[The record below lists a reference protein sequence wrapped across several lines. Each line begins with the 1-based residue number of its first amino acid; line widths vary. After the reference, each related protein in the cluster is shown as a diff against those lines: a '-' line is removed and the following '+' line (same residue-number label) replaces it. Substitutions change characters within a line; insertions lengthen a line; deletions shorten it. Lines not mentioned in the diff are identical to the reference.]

1 MYSRFSRLFRHQ
13 LFAATSTNI
22 IANKMHA
29 QNEAYRSPANFM
41 EKDNTPYRGEYPFP
55 LMKES
60 IKYLEAQIAVEDDV
74 KEGLGKT
81 LFIFSQQGYQSVAHM
96 MDNLDKLADSKIDK
110 NKQIFLLTK
119 GHTTNSKLSEHFSVN
134 YDKYQYV
141 DTEQPLTT
149 HLPQQVLIHNNNTQ
163 ILNTRS
169 SKDDVVNDGYKRA
182 GDWGEYIVLVKDNKK
197 YLKHK
202 WKNEPIKDYK

>member
-1 MYSRFSRLFRHQ
+1 MTYSEMRSFILRLVRRRMLTTRTTQ
-13 LFAATSTNI
+13 LHPSKAHLNR
-22 IANKMHA
+22 K
-29 QNEAYRSPANFM
+29 
-41 EKDNTPYRGEYPFP
+41 
-55 LMKES
+55 
-60 IKYLEAQIAVEDDV
+60 V
-74 KEGLGKT
+74 T
-81 LFIFSQQGYQSVAHM
+81 LIS
-96 MDNLDKLADSKIDK
+96 L
-110 NKQIFLLTK
+110 
-119 GHTTNSKLSEHFSVN
+119 VN

-169 SKDDVVNDGYKRA
+169 SKDDFVNNGYKRA
-182 GDWGEYIVLVKDNKK
+182 GDWGEYIVLIKDNKK